1 MRLSVAPDLDSIVAF
16 RRRDR
21 DVAGIEVALDEPELP
36 PRRRAVAAAAAGL
49 DADQV
54 AGCELEGI
62 LLVDALECFRSGL
75 AQHEA
80 AGLGIRS
87 ALHAPGRT
95 QGAVEIGLQI
105 AGRKDSIGLAES
117 HSAPER
123 AGSA

>member
-1 MRLSVAPDLDSIVAF
+1 MRLSVAPNFDPVVAL

-21 DVAGIEVALDEPELP
+21 DIAGIEVALDESKLP
-36 PRRRAVAAAAAGL
+36 PRGRAVAAAAGL

-80 AGLGIRS
+80 AGLGLRA

-105 AGRKDSIGLAES
+105 AGRKDSI
-117 HSAPER
+117 
-123 AGSA
+123 

>member
-1 MRLSVAPDLDSIVAF
+1 MRLSVAANLDPIVAL

-21 DVAGIEVALDEPELP
+21 DIAGIEGALDEPELP
-36 PRRRAVAAAAAGL
+36 PRWRPVAAAAAGL

-80 AGLGIRS
+80 AGLGIR
-87 ALHAPGRT
+87 APLHAPGRA

-105 AGRKDSIGLAES
+105 AGRQNSIGLAET

-123 AGSA
+123 AGTA